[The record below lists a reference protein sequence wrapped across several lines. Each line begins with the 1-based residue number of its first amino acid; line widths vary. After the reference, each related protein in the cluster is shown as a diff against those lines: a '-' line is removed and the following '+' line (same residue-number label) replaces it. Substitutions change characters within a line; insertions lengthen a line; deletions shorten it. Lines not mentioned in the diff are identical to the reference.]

1 MQVVWTV
8 NTMKL
13 IIEARYSYPKNT
25 ISFSK
30 PFEVVEETDKYY
42 YCQKIGKNY
51 YKKHENDVRIV
62 LEGCWDNTVIWKAI
76 VVDEEFYKTNNLT
89 YQLFLENEKQELYK
103 RIKDFL
109 KAQIDEIETREQ

>member
-1 MQVVWTV
+1 
-8 NTMKL
+8 MKL

-30 PFEVVEETDKYY
+30 PFEVAEETDKYY

-89 YQLFLENEKQELYK
+89 YQLFLESEKQELCK
-103 RIKDFL
+103 RIKEFL
-109 KAQIDEIETREQ
+109 QAQIEEIEVEA